1 MSNEA
6 LDEAQMKQFIEEVMQ
21 LERRYAHEKRNV
33 VTERRSKLRDLI
45 EKFATLG
52 DQE

>member
-1 MSNEA
+1 METRTKS
-6 LDEAQMKQFIEEVMQ
+6 FIEEVMQ

-33 VTERRSKLRDLI
+33 ITERRSRLREI
-45 EKFATLG
+45 IKKSVTVE